1 MNAKIESSQLT
12 RRRPIPSSTPTPSVS
27 NQSPI
32 RLRDMLRNKTSLD
45 TSALSSVSNTHG
57 LSAGSFSYSSPVK
70 QANASPSSLRRTDSP
85 PVGVHDVNDST
96 SVKQLLKLATEIEV
110 LKRDMSELRVENHQ
124 HRFKHNVLNDEI
136 TQLKQTISK
145 LEYEKT
151 NYENIIKS
159 LENERDE
166 YQELVIQSSDALK
179 LLQHKNMQLVAAYNN
194 ADALKDKE
202 IQNLRKSNHELVKCI
217 DEYKTVVFNMPH
229 SVRKRGCKK
238 KANQSSNEVVAPSVA
253 AQDDNES
260 TVTRIQPSNEE
271 QLLDLDN
278 INELILKVETLID
291 LNAKDSERQKGVEQS
306 MRMNIDN
313 LIDQIELSDS
323 NRRHIESY
331 LGTTLSYY
339 THTPPYLLTLEK
351 SMDVLPA
358 AVDDAVGEYV
368 TASQRY
374 TVDAIMEEDLS
385 SDA

>member
-12 RRRPIPSSTPTPSVS
+12 RRRPIPSSTPTPSAS
-27 NQSPI
+27 SQSPI

-45 TSALSSVSNTHG
+45 TSALSSISNTHG
-57 LSAGSFSYSSPVK
+57 LSADSFSYSSPAK
-70 QANASPSSLRRTDSP
+70 QANASPSSLRRTASP
-85 PVGVHDVNDST
+85 PVGVPGVNDST
-96 SVKQLLKLATEIEV
+96 SVKQLLKLASEIEV

-229 SVRKRGCKK
+229 SVRTRGSAKK
-238 KANQSSNEVVAPSVA
+238 KANQSSNEVAAPSIA
-253 AQDDNES
+253 I
-260 TVTRIQPSNEE
+260 TRIQPSNEE

-306 MRMNIDN
+306 LRVNIDN
-313 LIDQIELSDS
+313 LIDQIELSDC
-323 NRRHIESY
+323 NRRHVESY

-358 AVDDAVGEYV
+358 AVDDAAGEYV
-368 TASQRY
+368 SASQRF
-374 TVDAIMEEDLS
+374 TVDAIWEEDLS
-385 SDA
+385 SDT